1 MPELTIRSAG
11 PDDLPLIADLY
22 ERLSPSSFAE
32 RFRSPRRREQVAPL
46 ARFDP
51 DHGDVVLLAFHT
63 DSPDLPIAEARYV
76 PTGRDVAEFAIVVL
90 DLYQGEGHARTL
102 LGELLRR
109 AESQG
114 LHRLSAMVSGRNAA
128 MLRLV
133 GRLGWALVDAPE
145 FGVGHLEISTVG
157 GMPGWPDDGRRR
169 VLVESRSW
177 FGSPEIAVLA
187 ATGAAVRR
195 CPGPRRPSSL
205 DRTAADGG
213 CPLVAVGCCRLAE
226 EADEI
231 VDLLPDTVPECA
243 AIRAE
248 HERRWPQRLQPRPS
262 ERHSESWTSAISA
275 G

>member
-22 ERLSPSSFAE
+22 ARLSPSCFAE
-32 RFRSPRRREQVAPL
+32 RFRSPRRGEPVEPL

-51 DHGDVVLLAFHT
+51 SRGDVVLLAFAP

-76 PTGRDVAEFAIVVL
+76 PAGTDVAEFGIVVL
-90 DLYQGEGHARTL
+90 DLYQGEGYGQL
-102 LGELLRR
+102 LLTELLNR
-109 AESQG
+109 ARQQG
-114 LHRLSAMVSGRNAA
+114 LRRMAALVSGRNTR

-145 FGVGHLEISTVG
+145 FGVGLIEVSTDG
-157 GMPGWPDDGRRR
+157 GMPGWPDDGRHRI
-169 VLVESRSW
+169 LVESRSW

-205 DRTAADGG
+205 EISDARCG
-213 CPLVAVGCCRLAE
+213 CPLVGSGRCRLAE

-243 AIRAE
+243 AIRTE
-248 HERRWPQRLQPRPS
+248 HERRWPQRLAPQPSDRQPAG
-262 ERHSESWTSAISA
+262 WTSAMSA